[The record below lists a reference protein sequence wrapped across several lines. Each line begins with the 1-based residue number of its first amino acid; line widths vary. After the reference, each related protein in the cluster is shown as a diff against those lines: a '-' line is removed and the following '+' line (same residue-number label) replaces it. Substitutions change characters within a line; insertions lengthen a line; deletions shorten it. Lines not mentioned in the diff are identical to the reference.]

1 MSLLMRLI
9 YHDIESKN
17 QISRFD
23 KALLQVATKAP
34 ILRLASPYIGLSY
47 LMRITEES
55 SDWLLLSDIEAWL
68 QSANRKNR
76 VRCWEFIANNL
87 NRIRHIPNL
96 HAKVAIGNNL
106 LFLGSA
112 NLTNTGIQ
120 SRTEL
125 SVLIEEVAIV
135 NEAIS
140 WFDDLWKTA
149 APPVIEEGDAL
160 VSALN
165 EFEWTTPRSRVNLS
179 TSAPKVYG
187 ILVDTKRLTQGLDV
201 AKVMAEVGLE
211 EAKASQPLYTE
222 YEKITQQ
229 LVINKSTFTFNEI
242 LKTLKETCGQVSP
255 RGLLAIITK
264 HTVNHIAGGYDI
276 EGYDRFIFEKNC
288 FKPWD
293 ESGLKKVQDLDN
305 ILTFIIKSLKFNEPN
320 YLPLE
325 DKWLNI
331 GVPAH
336 KILTIV
342 DQLILAGLLLEV
354 DEAGDIEQYSIET
367 NFEWPRR
374 WRKFLKAHD
383 LFDKNLSALSNIEK
397 AMKSDEL
404 DKDGELFSIDN
415 DRKNAGADFAKD
427 PFYLKIIIKE
437 ELEKEASRQKI
448 NPKELAASHDDIL
461 STTLEHIKI
470 KGFITLDELNEMV
483 EILKKYNFPRKI
495 IKELIN
501 KNNGAFRANFKNQYI
516 PSRAWEYAAYMHF
529 YKKSLKI
536 WTSIPSI

>member
-1 MSLLMRLI
+1 MRLI